1 MGCDDRDFSPRRIG
15 IVQHQL
21 LLPEKRF
28 VTSRAGVR
36 ASGAAHMA
44 GIAAPRTRICCSCSK
59 PSSSLRTG
67 LAVNR

>member
-1 MGCDDRDFSPRRIG
+1 MRCDDRDVFFRRSG
-15 IVQHQL
+15 IAQHQFQL
-21 LLPEKRF
+21 RDKRF

-36 ASGAAHMA
+36 AGGAAHIA
-44 GIAAPRTRICCSCSK
+44 GIAAPRTRTCCACSK